1 MKILKMLLCFCL
13 LMFGWTTIAV
23 NAQSDRGSIR
33 GTVTDPNGGLV
44 PNAKVTVTNVETN
57 EVRETTTSDEGSYN
71 IPELKAAVYR
81 IQVEAAGFK
90 AATIDTVQVGVGV
103 IRNGDVKLEIG
114 IGASVTVTSEPSV
127 LNTES
132 PVQQRNVT
140 EREVRELPLAVSSE
154 AGGRSPL
161 SFIFLDSSVVSAGS
175 DNTANVAG
183 SQSAS
188 SGGLN
193 ATNFRINGSQGL
205 GQEILIDGAGTRRG
219 ENGTFFSEVA
229 PGPNVFQEFTIN
241 TSNYSAEFGNSS
253 GGVISFKIKEGGND
267 FHGEG
272 YFFHRNESLNANNT
286 RNRILNTA
294 LPANGQLQR
303 PLDRQRDYG
312 FSVSGPVFFLKP
324 GEGGSPIYNGR
335 NKTFFFF
342 NYGAYNISQSE
353 TVDVSVPTARMRN
366 GDFGELL
373 TDPYILQ
380 FFRGPVRIFNPNQ
393 TPGSRTAFVN
403 NVIPAA
409 LISRVGRN
417 LANLFPLP
425 NQTGPL
431 GSTVFRNYRATSS
444 AGSQTRS
451 YTTKINQVVSD
462 KQQVNGS
469 FVYRELPSTKGGFPR
484 LPGQF
489 VNQGVWD
496 QTFKSYY
503 LRIQHDYTLTSN
515 LLNHVNLGFNRTKVQ
530 NFNFGRGAGRATALG
545 VPVGTTQDLGLPMVG
560 FPGYGDPAIS
570 TDPRAAQTGGSTFF
584 DNVTSDNTYEVS
596 DFVSYTRGRHT
607 MRIGGDFR
615 RQYLIADGHFDIGG
629 QFNFRSGQ
637 TANARDNTDIIRN
650 PDGTQTILPAEGFPI
665 ASLLTGRP
673 EFSFNSRQSV
683 VPKYEYLFASGFV
696 QDDIKLTSK
705 LTLNVGIRYDFNAP
719 RTEAQDF
726 FRGFS
731 PTTPNPAIGGRLGAI
746 IGAGGQSGLKAQY
759 RGLVKPDKKD
769 FGPRL
774 GFAYSLNQKTVVR
787 GGFGIYYSPVF
798 YGNGGDG
805 LLGYNSGNTPINF
818 GFDAGITLDTYVPL
832 PTVNPNSQF
841 IGDLGITQDY
851 YDQNFKLGRVMQ
863 YDLNAQR
870 ELPYKFAVSL
880 SYIGN
885 RGTRLRSSFNPL
897 NALPVGALKLGN
909 ALLTKRLADVT
920 ASDRAYAAS
929 VGFPLPASPDAVY
942 PGFNNQIGNVGV
954 LGAGSVAQALR
965 PFPQYGPLN
974 NRLESQGQ
982 SFYNAFK
989 ADIQRRFTNG
999 IQFGVSYTFSKLI
1012 TDAAS
1017 DLYGGSALTGVL
1029 QNPADR
1035 KSLRSISPDD
1045 VPHNFVLNYLLELP
1059 FGKGKRFLNKN
1070 AWVDRL
1076 VGGFQISG
1084 IQRYRSGT
1092 PITVF
1097 IAGGRRDFL
1106 DLLGY
1111 GGNLRPNVT
1120 GQPFYANNTSVQGDI
1135 TAFRYINPAAFVAPT
1150 DYRAA
1155 PTFADP
1161 TPDDPNRRTPFP
1173 IGSPQYA
1180 AFYANP
1186 GNFLGTAAPTYN
1198 NLRTKPFFT
1207 EDLSLIKKTRITETT
1222 YFEIRAEFFNLL
1234 NRSRPSGPESNFDN
1248 LGIFG
1253 NSSYFSDINQPR
1265 RIQLGARFVF

>member
-57 EVRETTTSDEGSYN
+57 EVRETTTSEEGSYN

-140 EREVRELPLAVSSE
+140 EREIRELPLLVSGES
-154 AGGRSPL
+154 GGRSPL
-161 SFIFLDSSVVSAGS
+161 SFIFLDSSIVSSGS
-175 DNTANVAG
+175 DNTSANTSNSTA
-183 SQSAS
+183 QS
-188 SGGLN
+188 SGGVN

-205 GQEILIDGAGTRRG
+205 GQEILIDGATTRRG

-229 PGPNVFQEFTIN
+229 PGPNVFQEFTLN

-253 GGVISFKIKEGGND
+253 GGVVSFKIKEGGND

-286 RNRILNTA
+286 LNRIRNTQA
-294 LPANGQLQR
+294 GKELFGR

-342 NYGAYNISQSE
+342 NYGAYNISRTE
-353 TVDVSVPTARMRN
+353 TVDVSVPTLRMRN
-366 GDFGELL
+366 GDFSELL
-373 TDPYILQ
+373 RDPYILRQ
-380 FFRGPVRIFNPNQ
+380 FPGGIPIFDPGPLNGNQ
-393 TPGSRTAFVN
+393 IAPGSRQQFPGN
-403 NVIPAA
+403 IIPAA
-409 LISRVGRN
+409 SISRVGRN
-417 LANLFPLP
+417 LVNLFPLP
-425 NQTGPL
+425 NQTGPF
-431 GSTVFRNYRATSS
+431 GSAVYHNYRATSS
-444 AGSQTRS
+444 AGSQTRA
-451 YTTKINQVVSD
+451 YTTKINQVIND
-462 KQQVNGS
+462 KQQLNAS
-469 FVYRELPSTKGGFPR
+469 FIYRTLPSTKGGFPR
-484 LPGQF
+484 FPGDF

-496 QTFKSYY
+496 QAFVSYFV
-503 LRIQHDYTLTSN
+503 RIQHDYTITGN
-515 LLNHVNLGFNRTKVQ
+515 ILNHLNLGYNRTKVQ
-530 NFNFGRGAGRATALG
+530 NYNFGRGQGRATALG

-560 FPGYGDPAIS
+560 FPGYGDPVTSA
-570 TDPRAAQTGGSTFF
+570 DPRAYQTGGSTFF
-584 DNVTSDNTYEVS
+584 DNVTGDNTYS
-596 DFVSYTRGRHT
+596 LADFVTISHGRHT
-607 MRIGGDFR
+607 LKFGADLR
-615 RQYLIADGHFDIGG
+615 RQFLVVDGHFDIGG
-629 QFNFRSGQ
+629 QFNFRSNQ
-637 TANARDNTDIIRN
+637 TANVN
-650 PDGTQTILPAEGFPI
+650 DGIEGYPI

-683 VPKYEYLFASGFV
+683 VPEYQYLFASGFA

-705 LTLNVGIRYDFNAP
+705 LTLNVGIRYDYNAP
-719 RTEAQDF
+719 RSESQNF
-726 FRGFS
+726 LRGFS
-731 PTTPNPAIGGRLGAI
+731 PTTPNPAIGGR
-746 IGAGGQSGLKAQY
+746 IGAVIGSGGQGGLQAQN
-759 RGLVKPDKKD
+759 RGLVNPDRKD
-769 FGPRL
+769 IGPRV
-774 GFAYSLNQKTVVR
+774 GFAYSLNNKTVVR
-787 GGFGIYYSPVF
+787 GGYGIYYSPVF

-805 LLGYNSGNTPINF
+805 LLGYNSGSSPINF
-818 GFDAGITLDTYVPL
+818 GLDAGITLDRYVPL
-832 PTVNPNSQF
+832 PTVDPNGQY
-841 IGDLGITQDY
+841 IGLLDVVQDY
-851 YDQNFKLGRVMQ
+851 YDVNFKLGRVAQ
-863 YDLNAQR
+863 YDLNVQR
-870 ELPYKFAVSL
+870 QLPYNFVASL

-897 NALPVGALKLGN
+897 NSLPLNALKLGN
-909 ALLTKRLADVT
+909 ELLRKRLADVT

-929 VGFPLPASPDAVY
+929 VGFPLPSSPDAVY
-942 PGFNNQIGNVGV
+942 PGFNNQSGNLSGT
-954 LGAGSVAQALR
+954 VAQALR
-965 PFPQYGPLN
+965 PFPQYGAIN

-982 SFYNAFK
+982 SFYNGVK
-989 ADIQRRFTNG
+989 VDVQRRFTNG
-999 IQFGVSYTFSKLI
+999 IQFGASYTFSKLI

-1035 KSLRSISPDD
+1035 RSLRSISPDD
-1045 VPHNFVLNYLLELP
+1045 VPHNFVFNYLLELP
-1059 FGKGKRFLNKN
+1059 FGKGKQFLNKGGI
-1070 AWVDRL
+1070 VDRL

-1106 DLLGY
+1106 DVIGY
-1111 GGNLRPNVT
+1111 GGNLRPNLT
-1120 GQPFYANNTSVQGDI
+1120 GQPFFASNSSISGDFER
-1135 TAFRYINPAAFVAPT
+1135 TRSLNPAAFSAPPVYGT
-1150 DYRAA
+1150 SA
-1155 PTFADP
+1155 
-1161 TPDDPNRRTPFP
+1161 P
-1173 IGSPQYA
+1173 IGSAAYA
-1180 AFYANP
+1180 AYYANP
-1186 GNFLGTAAPTYN
+1186 QQFLGTASPTFN

-1207 EDLSLIKKTRITETT
+1207 EDLSVIKKTRITETS
-1222 YFEIRAEFFNLL
+1222 YFEIRVEFFNLL
-1234 NRSRPSGPESNFDN
+1234 NRSRPAGPDANFGAYVDN
-1248 LGIFG
+1248 PQFNNFGIAGF
-1253 NSSYFSDINQPR
+1253 FSDIDQPR